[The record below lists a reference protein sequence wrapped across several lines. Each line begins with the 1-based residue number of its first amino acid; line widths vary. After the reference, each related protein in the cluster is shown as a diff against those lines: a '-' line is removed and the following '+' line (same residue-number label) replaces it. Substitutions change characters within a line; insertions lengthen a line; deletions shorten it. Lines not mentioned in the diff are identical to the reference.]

1 MLVMR
6 ASNRNRVEDMA
17 TKFPE
22 QAQFTAGKK
31 AWSIPCDIALPCA
44 TQNELDAYDAAYL
57 VKHGCR
63 CVCEGA
69 NMPCTP
75 EAVTCFQQNNVLFA
89 PGKAANAGGVAT
101 SGLEMSQNAMRL
113 NWSSEEVDARL
124 RKIMVNI
131 HNTSR
136 NAATEYGNPD
146 NYVVGANVAGFQKV
160 ADAMI
165 ALGV

>member
-1 MLVMR
+1 MGDLCYKNYYIFKKFDEIKD
-6 ASNRNRVEDMA
+6 ASIREYMQY
-17 TKFPE
+17 F
-22 QAQFTAGKK
+22 
-31 AWSIPCDIALPCA
+31 A
-44 TQNELDAYDAAYL
+44 TQEHRSEKMERIHRLVERAYL